1 MLKLI
6 NCLETLLS
14 LRFLSN
20 MSLKQNVR
28 NKKVL
33 VSYKTELHTSTQKPQ
48 NCKNKRKIC
57 AKLINCVETGVFVA
71 FFLSNKP

>member
-1 MLKLI
+1 
-6 NCLETLLS
+6 
-14 LRFLSN
+14 

-48 NCKNKRKIC
+48 NFKNKRKIC
-57 AKLINCVETGVFVA
+57 VKLINCVETL
-71 FFLSNKP
+71 LSLRFWTQHVVETECEKQKNLVSKKN